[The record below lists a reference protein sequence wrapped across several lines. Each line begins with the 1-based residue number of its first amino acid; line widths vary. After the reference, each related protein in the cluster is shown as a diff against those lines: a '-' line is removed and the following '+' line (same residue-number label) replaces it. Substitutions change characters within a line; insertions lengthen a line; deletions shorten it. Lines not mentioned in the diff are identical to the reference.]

1 MRNKLAI
8 ILLIIPLLAQGQ
20 TEVPSTEEVVISP
33 DFTYGNH
40 SLFIKANEDTS
51 FQYSVLDMDNNS
63 TLMTG
68 RVTKLEPLI
77 RSGKFTFFTPTGKPY
92 VSGFYSNNLPFRAW
106 SYFDSEGQVSTSL
119 NYSAAIQFMKNY
131 GDVDIGED
139 FVLQAKKAPKF
150 GKRGMKE
157 FLSFI
162 QENTK
167 YPPFALIN
175 NMEGRVL
182 CQFVID
188 KTGQIINARI
198 LEGLNEDFDLEV
210 IRVLST
216 SPLWKPG
223 KINGE
228 PVNVMFSI
236 PVHFKLGAG

>member
-1 MRNKLAI
+1 MRNILAI
-8 ILLIIPLLAQGQ
+8 TFLLIPLLLQGQ
-20 TEVPSTEEVVISP
+20 TEVPSTEEVVIKP
-33 DFTYGNH
+33 EFTYGNH
-40 SLFIKANEDTS
+40 SLFIKANQDTS
-51 FQYSVLDMDNNS
+51 FQYSVLDMDNNN

-77 RSGKFTFFTPTGKPY
+77 RSGKFTFFTPMGTPY
-92 VSGFYSNNLPFRAW
+92 ASGFYSSNLPFRAW
-106 SYFDSEGQVSTSL
+106 SYFDSEGKVSATL

-150 GKRGMKE
+150 GRKGMKE

-175 NMEGRVL
+175 NMEGLVL

-188 KTGQIINARI
+188 KSGRLINARI
-198 LEGLNEDFDLEV
+198 VEGLNEDFDLEV
-210 IRVLST
+210 IRVLSI

-223 KINGE
+223 MIKGE
-228 PVNVMFSI
+228 PVNVKFSI
-236 PVHFKLGAG
+236 PVHFKLGTS